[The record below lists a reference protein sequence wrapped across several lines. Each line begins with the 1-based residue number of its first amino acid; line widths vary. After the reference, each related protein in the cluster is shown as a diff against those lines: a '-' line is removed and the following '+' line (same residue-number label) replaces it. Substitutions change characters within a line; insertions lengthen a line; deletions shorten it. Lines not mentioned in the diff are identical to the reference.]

1 MGRHLLRVLVSIGLL
16 VILAWVGIVLFAK
29 LEAGVGVTALI
40 VMWAVA
46 LVLVVGS
53 VIWSVLQARRAR
65 LERRPEETRGR

>member
-1 MGRHLLRVLVSIGLL
+1 MERHLLRALVSIGLL
-16 VILAWVGIVLFAK
+16 VILVWVGIVLFAK

-40 VMWAVA
+40 VLWAVA

-65 LERRPEETRGR
+65 LERDSEETRGK